1 MEIHILWTFMKL
13 RNGKSTS
20 ALFKISLLRKN
31 VSQWWL
37 EWLFFRIG
45 RFFCKATH
53 GMFPDL
59 HTALSVLS
67 VCMNQACHCEGG
79 LRKYCCVA
87 QTLLHFLLICCPPRG
102 NVSPAAGA
110 FAIYQPLY
118 GHCSS
123 LPKFFFFF
131 LPLDCLFSKNAFSH
145 FPFTSACWSSP
156 LVPQRWNDTGVSGVF
171 SARIPFVLNACYA
184 NKAAAS
190 LGSALGDRLS
200 DIIHQICACI
210 WEEDEARRGRSA
222 LISQFWGSH

>member
-1 MEIHILWTFMKL
+1 MGNCNQCIIQNISFKKECKSVMVGVIVFSDRAILLQSNAWNVPRFAHSSQCSVSMHESGLSLWGRVEKML
-13 RNGKSTS
+13 LCGPNAAPFPLDLLPPEGK
-20 ALFKISLLRKN
+20 
-31 VSQWWL
+31 
-37 EWLFFRIG
+37 
-45 RFFCKATH
+45 C
-53 GMFPDL
+53 FP
-59 HTALSVLS
+59 
-67 VCMNQACHCEGG
+67 CG
-79 LRKYCCVA
+79 
-87 QTLLHFLLICCPPRG
+87 
-102 NVSPAAGA
+102 GA

-145 FPFTSACWSSP
+145 FPFTSTCWSSP

-171 SARIPFVLNACYA
+171 SAKIPFVLNACYG

-190 LGSALGDRLS
+190 LGSTLGDRLS